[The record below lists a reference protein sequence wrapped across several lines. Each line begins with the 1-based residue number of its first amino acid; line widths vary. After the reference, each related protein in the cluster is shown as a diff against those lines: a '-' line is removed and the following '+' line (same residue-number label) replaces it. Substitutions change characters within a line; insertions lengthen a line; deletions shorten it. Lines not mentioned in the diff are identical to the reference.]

1 MNKKLLFGFMS
12 LAALAACTND
22 DFESQN
28 VVTEEKSP
36 IQFEVINNNEVT
48 RASMNGNK
56 IAWSAADGDL
66 FTLYHGGA
74 TGTTYQN
81 ATYKAEMGDGG
92 SAVLT
97 TPSMIL
103 PGKAIMT
110 WPVDTAFS
118 QTGTALQVRV
128 PAEQTNIENYIPYV
142 SDVIDIKAYKDGSEN
157 PAYGI
162 GAYNTAGYAR
172 KYPIY
177 MRPMASQLTIKADY
191 AGTDAAF
198 NALATGDDPI
208 NPIAV
213 TSIELGNTDE
223 EAQVYTTN
231 IGLKFTARAAES
243 DAKKR
248 WNKAEPNNAWSD
260 EVGFNDEAATSV
272 RTLTAKKGCLLD
284 GNQGC
289 KFLILPKSVGNAKS
303 QVVVN
308 TIYGKVVIGD
318 GGSYGKNVADAAW
331 YRYISNS
338 ANATANEG
346 TPVAVTSGEFAGK
359 FKTPATI
366 QVGLTQTF
374 AAIDGNVAPATDKY
388 VAGEKMGG
396 AVTRY
401 VKVLL
406 NHIDMDGLHV
416 TSDKQLYDAVR
427 VWKELGLDNKEEDNH
442 EITVYLDGDAKTGE
456 FVISQKTIKAIN
468 DLNAAAAKEE
478 TPRSF
483 SVKPCK
489 DKGEKCNTI
498 VITGGGEIAADLT
511 FIKANGDGEDNKA
524 DIVLKAGEN
533 WKWAAS
539 TTAVKKVT
547 VATTTGI
554 SSFIN
559 KGTFV
564 SDATAKLQIFN
575 NATTAVQQNIKFVN
589 DGTWNITAGELT
601 VQFDVT
607 NNGTVNISQGAEYLQ
622 DIIGEN
628 ATTFT
633 NQALTVPERFFM
645 KDPTKKDEQKTFK
658 EKIGKVNNSG
668 VFCVTGTSA
677 HKGIINNYGR
687 IEHMLATAKTYITSN
702 QQGTGPNP
710 NFGTEFNKTS
720 GHENK
725 FGLINLPWAIRE
737 SATNVSVSSTL
748 SQGFI
753 SLTYTGATNTEELKG
768 DIGGKVNYVIVESGI
783 ATVGELS
790 DNIKYLEIN
799 EPGTEIHFTKSTK
812 DADPTADPAVLAK
825 NKFAGLM
832 VLSPVNIEQGVNLV
846 ISEATFLAAK
856 MYVGGTFTQD
866 KWNGYYGNTTDNFTS
881 MYRTY

>member
-48 RASMNGNK
+48 RASMNGSK
-56 IAWSAADGDL
+56 IRWSAADGDL

-74 TGTTYQN
+74 TGTNYQN

-103 PGKAIMT
+103 KGKAIMT
-110 WPVDTAFS
+110 WPVDTAFR
-118 QTGTALQVRV
+118 QDGTAALQVRV

-142 SDVIDIKAYKDGSEN
+142 SDVIDIKAYKDDSEN

-223 EAQVYTTN
+223 EAHVYTTN
-231 IGLKFTARAAES
+231 IGLKFTARAAET

-366 QVGLTQTF
+366 QGGLTQTF
-374 AAIDGNVAPATDKY
+374 TAIDGNVAPATDKY
-388 VAGEKMGG
+388 VAGEQMGG

-416 TSDKQLYDAVR
+416 TTDKQLYDAVR
-427 VWKELGLDNKEEDNH
+427 VWKKLGLDNDEH
-442 EITVYLDGDAKTGE
+442 EITVYLDGDKGAFE
-456 FVISQKTIKAIN
+456 ISQKTIKAIN
-468 DLNAAAAKEE
+468 DLNAAAAEE
-478 TPRSF
+478 EIARSF

-489 DKGEKCNTI
+489 EPGEACTKI

-511 FIKANGDGEDNKA
+511 FIKANGEQKA

-539 TTAVKKVT
+539 TTAVKKIT
-547 VATTTGI
+547 IDAATGI
-554 SSFIN
+554 KSFIN
-559 KGTFV
+559 KGTLV

-575 NATTAVQQNIKFVN
+575 NATTAVQQNIPFVN
-589 DGTWNITAGELT
+589 DGTWNITAGDLT
-601 VQFDVT
+601 VQFNVT
-607 NNGTVNISQGAEYLQ
+607 NNGTVNISQGAEYHQ
-622 DIIGEN
+622 DIIGEA

-633 NQALTVPERFFM
+633 NQALNVPERFYM
-645 KDPTKKDEQKTFK
+645 KDPSIDPKLKAKFVEQ
-658 EKIGKVNNSG
+658 IGKVNNSG
-668 VFCVTGTSA
+668 VFAVTGTSTK
-677 HKGIINNYGR
+677 KGVINNYGR
-687 IEHMLATAKTYITSN
+687 IEHMLATAKTYITHN
-702 QQGTGPNP
+702 QLGATEEAAPVFNTA
-710 NFGTEFNKTS
+710 FGAT
-720 GHENK
+720 NK

-783 ATVGELS
+783 AKVGELS
-790 DNIKYLEIN
+790 ENIKYLEIN
-799 EPGTEIHFTKSTK
+799 EPGTEIVFTKSTK
-812 DADPTADPAVLAK
+812 APVEATETTPRVAGK
-825 NKFAGLM
+825 NVFEGLM
-832 VLSPVNIEQGVNLV
+832 VLSDVNIQQGVTIN
-846 ISEATFLAAK
+846 ISKATFLAAK
-856 MYVGGTFTQD
+856 MYVGGTFTQGN
-866 KWNGYYGNTTDNFTS
+866 WSGYYGNTTDNYTS
-881 MYRTY
+881 NYITY